1 MRESGDGI
9 VRVMRIIA
17 RMNIGGPAIQISGL
31 MEGISSK
38 HFLHV
43 LYTGNCTPDE
53 KDYLEST
60 SSNIPAIKI
69 KSLGRNLN
77 FKNDVLTL
85 IILVREI
92 RRLKPHII
100 HTHTFKAGFL
110 GRVASLISF
119 QKSIRVHTYH
129 GHLLDSYFGYFKRYI
144 LIFLER
150 LLSIFTHQLVAV
162 GEKVK
167 LDLLGVGIGT
177 SKKFI
182 VIPPGITIN
191 KLPSKLDSMQ
201 YFNLD
206 PSKLYC
212 AFIGRFTSVKRLD
225 RFLDVAYET
234 KKRNIGVNFILVG
247 NGYELPEIEERI
259 KHENLPVKVLGWQ
272 VNIEKVLTCTDI
284 VMLTSD
290 NEGTPISLVQ
300 ASMAGIP
307 VISTDV
313 GSVSEVVLN
322 NETGILTSKNILE
335 IADAIE
341 TLSQD
346 ETLRKKLGKNGR
358 LKSFKK
364 FGTERMIKDHEK
376 LYKNLLIKPIP
387 SPQFKH

>member
-1 MRESGDGI
+1 M
-9 VRVMRIIA
+9 
-17 RMNIGGPAIQISGL
+17 
-31 MEGISSK
+31 
-38 HFLHV
+38 
-43 LYTGNCTPDE
+43 
-53 KDYLEST
+53 
-60 SSNIPAIKI
+60 
-69 KSLGRNLN
+69 
-77 FKNDVLTL
+77 LTL

-129 GHLLDSYFGYFKRYI
+129 GHLLDSYFGYSKRYT

-182 VIPPGITIN
+182 VIPPWITIN

-364 FGTERMIKDHEK
+364 FGTKRMIKDHEK